1 MDACYC
7 GCLNLVYN
15 ILSHHR
21 AKSNEIINES
31 IICACLGG
39 HMSLVQTLIM
49 LNVKK
54 IIHWKKVLVAASE
67 SGNLELFQFLVEI
80 G

>member
-1 MDACYC
+1 
-7 GCLNLVYN
+7 
-15 ILSHHR
+15 
-21 AKSNEIINES
+21 
-31 IICACLGG
+31 
-39 HMSLVQTLIM
+39 MSLVQTLIM